1 VEEVKM
7 IELRNKQQMERAIK
21 RAQQLKPFVR
31 VRGFRWYEV
40 KSSKSEEIYTLHFYK
55 DGKRRLAECTCK
67 GNQSGYVCLHI
78 AAAAAVH
85 IGIASMRRA
94 A

>member
-1 VEEVKM
+1 M
-7 IELRNKQQMERAIK
+7 IELRSVAQMRRAIK

-40 KSSKSEEIYTLHFYK
+40 KSSNGENIYTIHFYK
-55 DGKRRLAECTCK
+55 DGKRRLGECNCK
-67 GNQSGYVCLHI
+67 AGERGLVCYHM
-78 AAAAAVH
+78 AGAAAVH
-85 IGIASMRRA
+85 IGVCNMRRA

>member
-1 VEEVKM
+1 M
-7 IELRNKQQMERAIK
+7 IELKSKEQMARAIK
-21 RAQQLKPFVR
+21 RARQIKPFVR

-40 KSSKSEEIYTLHFYK
+40 KSTSTDETYTLHFYK

-67 GNQSGYVCLHI
+67 GNQHGYVCLHI
-78 AAAAAVH
+78 AAAAAIH
-85 IGIASMRRA
+85 IGIASMRKA

>member
-1 VEEVKM
+1 M
-7 IELRNKQQMERAIK
+7 IELRSKEQMKRAIERA
-21 RAQQLKPFVR
+21 RQLKPFVR

-40 KSSKSEEIYTLHFYK
+40 KSTSTDEVYTIHFYK
-55 DGKRRLAECTCK
+55 DGKRKLGECNCK
-67 GNQSGYVCLHI
+67 GALRGYICYHL
-78 AAAAAVH
+78 AGAAAVH

>member
-1 VEEVKM
+1 M
-7 IELRNKQQMERAIK
+7 IELTSKEQMAKAIK
-21 RAQQLKPFVR
+21 RAKQLKPFIR

-40 KSSKSEEIYTLHFYK
+40 KSSNGESIYTIHFYK
-55 DGKRRLAECTCK
+55 SGKQRLAGCNCK
-67 GNQSGYVCLHI
+67 AGERGFVCYHI
-78 AAAAAVH
+78 AGAVAVH

>member
-1 VEEVKM
+1 M
-7 IELRNKQQMERAIK
+7 IELKSKEQMAKAIK
-21 RAQQLKPFVR
+21 RAYQLKPFVR

-40 KSSKSEEIYTLHFYK
+40 KSSNGENIYTVHFYK
-55 DGKRRLAECTCK
+55 NGRQRLGECNCK
-67 GNQSGYVCLHI
+67 AGERGLICYHM
-78 AAAAAVH
+78 AASAAVH

>member
-1 VEEVKM
+1 M
-7 IELRNKQQMERAIK
+7 IELKSKEQMAKAIK
-21 RAQQLKPFVR
+21 RARQLKPFVR

-40 KSSKSEEIYTLHFYK
+40 KSSNGEDVYTIHFYK
-55 DGKRRLAECTCK
+55 RGRQKLGECNCK
-67 GNQSGYVCLHI
+67 AGERGFICYHM
-78 AAAAAVH
+78 AASVAVH

>member
-1 VEEVKM
+1 V
-7 IELRNKQQMERAIK
+7 IELKSKEQMAKAIK
-21 RAQQLKPFVR
+21 RARRLKPFVR

-40 KSSKSEEIYTLHFYK
+40 KSSNNDATYTVHFYK
-55 DGKRRLAECTCK
+55 NGRQRLGECNCK
-67 GNQSGYVCLHI
+67 AGERGLVCYHM
-78 AAAAAVH
+78 AGAAAVH

>member
-1 VEEVKM
+1 M
-7 IELRNKQQMERAIK
+7 IELKSKEQMKRAIERAK
-21 RAQQLKPFVR
+21 ELKPFVR

-40 KSSKSEEIYTLHFYK
+40 KSTSTDEIYTIHFYK
-55 DGKRRLAECTCK
+55 NGKQRLGECNCK
-67 GNQSGYVCLHI
+67 GAQSGYVCYHL
-78 AAAAAVH
+78 AGAAAVH